1 MVAKEKMRILIA
13 EGDKSSRQLLEA
25 ALSAEGYEV
34 VSFEN
39 GLKALAYLQ
48 TKNVDLIISDILMQE
63 MDGYGLCRAVKQ
75 NYSLQKIPFIFYTGT
90 HTTSQDELFAI
101 SLGAKK
107 YLIKPI
113 EISELLKIIAGA
125 IVTTADQKSNASKI
139 RDIKPS
145 VPLKINKLLAE
156 RVHSKPDEK
165 PLVERVHSKPDE
177 KPLVEPM
184 HPKLEG
190 NLLELYEE
198 KQKLIESEARFRDF
212 AEASAD
218 WFWESDD
225 QLKIYA
231 ITGGPAGLNFYS
243 LIDLAEACHSHTS
256 NEMLKTLQDHKR
268 FADYVVH
275 FMDEMGKLVYLRV
288 SGKPIFGN
296 DGNFS
301 GYRGVGRDVSEMVAL
316 NRRVEFL
323 ASHDELTGLPNRSL
337 FRQRLEHTIAKAERT
352 GQQVLLL
359 FFDLDHFKLVND
371 TLGHEAGDQL
381 LMMATKRITEK
392 ARATDVLCRLGGDE
406 FVMLMEGASP
416 QDGHRLVR
424 DIIAAFSTPFE
435 IQKQKVYCTTS
446 IGVSVYPDD
455 ATDPETLVVYAD
467 LAMYR
472 AKQNGRNDFEFY
484 TSNLNFIAHQ
494 WLDMENGIRHAL
506 TEDQFFIVFQP
517 QVENDKNQLV
527 GMEVLL
533 RWRHPE
539 RGLIPP
545 VEFIKIAEQSSLI
558 NQIGEFVFDKTCEQM
573 RDWLDRG
580 FNVPRVS
587 INISARHL
595 RSESLVKTLAT
606 ITAKYG
612 ISPKMLCI
620 EITEHALLEEGETV
634 KKNMRLIE
642 EAGFSLSLDD
652 FGMGHSSLLYLK
664 RWAVDEVKIDR
675 TFVDGLVNNA
685 EDRVIVSAIVA
696 LGNALSLQLVG
707 EGVENQLQADIL
719 ATSGCKN
726 VQGYFYS
733 PPIEAAEMESWL
745 KK

>member
-1 MVAKEKMRILIA
+1 MKILVAEDD
-13 EGDKSSRQLLEA
+13 ENSRQLLDA
-25 ALSAEGYEV
+25 VLSAEGYEV

-39 GLKALAYLQ
+39 GLKALSYVQ
-48 TKNVDLIISDILMQE
+48 TELVDLIISDILMPE

-75 NYSLQKIPFIFYTGT
+75 NHNLQKVPFIFYTAT
-90 HTTSQDELFAI
+90 YTTPQDERFAI
-101 SLGAKK
+101 SLGANKF
-107 YLIKPI
+107 LIKPMVMP
-113 EISELLKIIAGA
+113 ELLKIIADV
-125 IVTTADQKSNASKI
+125 ITSDQKSGGPKNRGLYRGS
-139 RDIKPS
+139 
-145 VPLKINKLLAE
+145 PLKLDKQHADRVRSKLDQ
-156 RVHSKPDEK
+156 K
-165 PLVERVHSKPDE
+165 
-177 KPLVEPM
+177 
-184 HPKLEG
+184 
-190 NLLELYEE
+190 LLELNDE

-218 WFWESDD
+218 WFWESDNL
-225 QLKIYA
+225 LKINA
-231 ITGGPAGLNFYS
+231 VTGGPSGLSFYS

-256 NEMLKTLQDHKR
+256 NEMLKILQVHKR

-275 FMDEMGKLVYLRV
+275 FTDEMGKLVYLRV
-288 SGKPIFGN
+288 SGKPIFDN
-296 DGNFS
+296 SGNFS
-301 GYRGVGRDVSEMVAL
+301 GYRGVGRDVSEMMAL

-337 FRQRLEHTIAKAERT
+337 FRQRLEHAIAKAERV

-381 LMMATKRITEK
+381 LLMATKRIKEK
-392 ARATDVLCRLGGDE
+392 ARATDILCRLGGDE
-406 FVMLMEGASP
+406 FVMVMEGASP

-424 DIIAAFSTPFE
+424 DIITAFSTPFE
-435 IQKQKVYCTTS
+435 IQQQKVYCTTS

-455 ATDPETLVVYAD
+455 TTDPQTLVVYAD

-506 TEDQFFIVFQP
+506 KENQFFVVFQP
-517 QVENDKNQLV
+517 QMENKKNQIV

-545 VEFIKIAEQSSLI
+545 LEFIKIAEQSSLI
-558 NQIGEFVFDKTCEQM
+558 NQIGEFVLDETCRQM
-573 RDWLDRG
+573 RDWIDRG
-580 FNVPRVS
+580 FIIPRVS
-587 INISARHL
+587 VNVSARHL
-595 RSESLVKTLAT
+595 RSEALVKTLAT
-606 ITAKYG
+606 ITARHG
-612 ISPKMLCI
+612 ISSNMLCI
-620 EITEHALLEEGETV
+620 EITEHALLEEGDTV
-634 KKNMRLIE
+634 KKNMKQLKD
-642 EAGFSLSLDD
+642 AGFSISLDD

-675 TFVDGLVNNA
+675 SFVDGLVNSA
-685 EDRVIVSAIVA
+685 EDRVIVKAIVA
-696 LGNALSLQLVG
+696 LGDALSLQLVG
-707 EGVENQLQADIL
+707 EGVENQMQADIL
-719 ATSGCKN
+719 AASGCVN

-733 PPIEAAEMESWL
+733 PPVEAKEMEAWF

>member
-25 ALSAEGYEV
+25 MLSAEGYEI

-48 TKNVDLIISDILMQE
+48 TKVVDLIISDILMPE
-63 MDGYGLCRAVKQ
+63 MDGYGFCRAVKQ
-75 NYSLQKIPFIFYTGT
+75 NQALKKIPFVFYTAT
-90 HTTSQDELFAI
+90 YTSAQDERFAI
-101 SLGAKK
+101 SQGANKF
-107 YLIKPI
+107 LIKPM
-113 EISELLKIIAGA
+113 EVSALQKIIAGLNKLDKKPG
-125 IVTTADQKSNASKI
+125 TSKSLGLNRVS
-139 RDIKPS
+139 
-145 VPLKINKLLAE
+145 PLKLDKLLAG
-156 RVHSKPDEK
+156 RGLSKADK
-165 PLVERVHSKPDE
+165 
-177 KPLVEPM
+177 
-184 HPKLEG
+184 
-190 NLLELYEE
+190 NLLVPDDETQAIIEDQEIQKSIVREE
-198 KQKLIESEARFRDF
+198 VQKSGESVEMDKLPPNDTRYKDF

-225 QLKIYA
+225 KQVINA
-231 ITGGPAGLNFYS
+231 VIGGPASLNYYS
-243 LIDLAEACHSHTS
+243 LADLAGSCHSHSS
-256 NEMLKTLQDHKR
+256 NEMLKILQEHKR
-268 FADYVVH
+268 FTDFVVH
-275 FMDEMGKLVYLRV
+275 FTDEQGKLVYLRV
-288 SGKPIFGN
+288 SGKPIFDN
-296 DGNFS
+296 NGNFS
-301 GYRGVGRDVSEMVAL
+301 GYRGAGRDVSETVAM

-323 ASHDELTGLPNRSL
+323 ASHDELTGLPNRNL
-337 FRQRLEHTIAKAERT
+337 FRQRLEHAIAKAART

-381 LMMATKRITEK
+381 LMMATKRISEK
-392 ARATDVLCRLGGDE
+392 VRATDVLCRLGGDE
-406 FVMLMEGASP
+406 FVMVMEGASP

-435 IQKQKVYCTTS
+435 ILKQRVYCTTS

-455 ATDPETLVVYAD
+455 TQDPQTLVVYAD

-506 TEDQFFIVFQP
+506 TENQFFVVFQP
-517 QVENDKNQLV
+517 QVENEKNQLI

-545 VEFIKIAEQSSLI
+545 LEFIKIAEQSSLI
-558 NQIGEFVFDKTCEQM
+558 NQIDEWVLDVTCAQM
-573 RDWLDRG
+573 RAWLDNG
-580 FNVPRVS
+580 LNVPRVS
-587 INISARHL
+587 VNISARHL
-595 RSESLVKTLAT
+595 RSDTLPKMLNSIPA
-606 ITAKYG
+606 IYG
-612 ISPKMLCI
+612 ISPEMICI
-620 EITEHALLEEGETV
+620 EITEHALLEEGDAIR
-634 KKNMRLIE
+634 KNMRQIKD
-642 EAGFSLSLDD
+642 AGFSISLDD
-652 FGMGHSSLLYLK
+652 FGVGHSSLVNLK
-664 RWAVDEVKIDR
+664 RWPVGEVKIHR
-675 TFVDGLVNNA
+675 SFVDSLVNSA
-685 EDRVIVSAIVA
+685 ENRVIVRAIVA
-696 LGNALSLQLVG
+696 LSEAFGLQLIG

-719 ATSGCKN
+719 SESGCRN

-733 PPIEAAEMESWL
+733 PPIEAKEMETWL

>member
-1 MVAKEKMRILIA
+1 MKILVAEDD
-13 EGDKSSRQLLEA
+13 ESSRQLLETV
-25 ALSAEGYEV
+25 LRAEGYEV
-34 VSFEN
+34 VSFDN

-48 TKNVDLIISDILMQE
+48 TDTVDLIISDILMPE

-75 NYSLQKIPFIFYTGT
+75 NQNLKKIPFIFYTAT
-90 HTTSQDELFAI
+90 YTSPQDERFAI
-101 SLGAKK
+101 SLGANKF
-107 YLIKPI
+107 LIKPMVM
-113 EISELLKIIAGA
+113 SDLLKIIAEVLA
-125 IVTTADQKSNASKI
+125 SDQKVSGPRNRGLYRS
-139 RDIKPS
+139 S
-145 VPLKINKLLAE
+145 PLKLDKQHVDIVRSKLDQ
-156 RVHSKPDEK
+156 K
-165 PLVERVHSKPDE
+165 
-177 KPLVEPM
+177 
-184 HPKLEG
+184 
-190 NLLELYEE
+190 LLELNKE
-198 KQKLIESEARFRDF
+198 KQKLQESEARFRDF

-225 QLKIYA
+225 RLKINA
-231 ITGGPAGLNFYS
+231 VTGGPAGLSFYN
-243 LIDLAEACHSHTS
+243 LADLAEACHSHTS
-256 NEMLKTLQDHKR
+256 NEMLKTLQAHKH
-268 FADYVVH
+268 FADFVVH
-275 FMDEMGKLVYLRV
+275 FTDEVGKLVYLRV
-288 SGKPIFGN
+288 SGKPIFDN
-296 DGNFS
+296 KHAFI
-301 GYRGVGRDVSEMVAL
+301 GYRGVGRDVSETMAL

-337 FRQRLEHTIAKAERT
+337 FRQRLEHAIAKAERT

-381 LMMATKRITEK
+381 LKMATKRIAEK
-392 ARATDVLCRLGGDE
+392 ARATDILCRLGGDE
-406 FVMLMEGASP
+406 FVMVMEGASP

-435 IQKQKVYCTTS
+435 IEKQKVYCTTS

-455 ATDPETLVVYAD
+455 TIDPQTLVVYAD

-506 TEDQFFIVFQP
+506 KEEQFFVLFQP
-517 QVENDKNQLV
+517 QVENEKNKLV

-545 VEFIKIAEQSSLI
+545 LEFIKIAEQSSLI
-558 NQIGEFVFDKTCEQM
+558 NQIGEFVMEETCKQL

-580 FNVPRVS
+580 IDVPRISV
-587 INISARHL
+587 NISARHL
-595 RSESLVKTLAT
+595 RTESLVKMLNAVTF
-606 ITAKYG
+606 KYG
-612 ISPKMLCI
+612 VSPKMLCI
-620 EITEHALLEEGETV
+620 EITEHALLEEGDVV
-634 KKNMRLIE
+634 KKNMRSIKD
-642 EAGFSLSLDD
+642 AGFSISLDD

-675 TFVDGLVNNA
+675 TFVDGLVNSA
-685 EDRVIVSAIVA
+685 EDRVIVKAIVA
-696 LGNALSLQLVG
+696 LADALSLQLVG

-719 ATSGCKN
+719 AASGCRN

-733 PPIEAAEMESWL
+733 PPLEAKEMESWL